1 MPSALPDATG
11 VPLLSTHGVCKRF
24 DNVVALSG
32 VSLDLR
38 AGEVHAICG
47 ENGAGKSTLMK
58 ILSGVYTPDEGR
70 IEFDGEPLNGG
81 GLAHA
86 QALGIVMIHQELNLV
101 PHLTVA
107 ENIFLGREP
116 KRGWFVDREKQRDG
130 ARACLQR
137 LGVTID
143 PDAEVSTLSIAQQQ
157 MVEIAKAL
165 SMQAR
170 LLIMDEPTS
179 SLGEGDAARMLKV
192 VQDLKREGVGILY
205 ISHRLDELAHIV
217 DRVTVLRDGQYIATL
232 DWAATS
238 IDEIVSLMVGREL
251 NQQFPP
257 STREPASDVLM
268 RVRGL
273 ARDGAFGPVG
283 FELRRGE
290 ILGFAGLVG
299 AGRTEV
305 ARAIFGAD
313 LADAG
318 EVEFADGQPLR
329 IRSPRDAIAAGIAY
343 VSEDRKAHG
352 LAVKMSVAQNITLA
366 NMAAVSGGLG
376 FINAAR
382 ERQAAQH
389 FIEKLG
395 IRTPSPEQ
403 IARLLSGG
411 NQQKVVIAKWL
422 FRQARVVLFD
432 EPTRGI
438 DVGARY
444 AIYELMDQLAAQGVG
459 VIMISSDLPEIMGLT
474 DRVAVFRQ
482 GQVAGILDTRR
493 CTQQDVM
500 HLASVAPAEAHRPPT
515 ASFAFQGS

>member
-1 MPSALPDATG
+1 MTALPSDAPTM
-11 VPLLSTHGVCKRF
+11 PLLRMHGVSKRF

-32 VSLDLR
+32 VAVDVR
-38 AGEVHAICG
+38 RGEVHAICG

-58 ILSGVYTPDEGR
+58 ILSGVYTPD
-70 IEFDGEPLNGG
+70 DGEIYINGAPVRIDS
-81 GLAHA
+81 LQQA
-86 QALGIVMIHQELNLV
+86 QELGIVMIHQELNLV
-101 PHLTVA
+101 PHLSVA
-107 ENIFLGREP
+107 ENVWLGREP
-116 KRGWFVDREKQRDG
+116 RRGWFVDRARQREG
-130 ARACLQR
+130 ARACLRR
-137 LGVTID
+137 LGVDVD

-179 SLGEGDAARMLKV
+179 SLGEADATRLLRV

-205 ISHRLDELAHIV
+205 ISHRLDELDHIV

-232 DWAATS
+232 NWQQTS
-238 IDEIVSLMVGREL
+238 ITEIVGLMVGREL

-257 STREPASDVLM
+257 ATRRPTDEVLM
-268 RVRGL
+268 KVRGL
-273 ARDGAFGPVG
+273 QREGVFGPVD

-305 ARAIFGAD
+305 ARAVFGAD
-313 LADAG
+313 RLD
-318 EVEFADGQPLR
+318 DGRIELQGQRLS

-352 LAVKMSVAQNITLA
+352 LAVKMSVAHNITLA
-366 NMAAVSGGLG
+366 NLGDLSSALG
-376 FINAAR
+376 FIDAGR
-382 ERQAAQH
+382 ERQTAQDY
-389 FIEKLG
+389 IQRLG

-411 NQQKVVIAKWL
+411 NQQKIVIAKWL
-422 FRQARVVLFD
+422 FRQARVILFD

-444 AIYELMDQLAAQGVG
+444 AIYELMDQLAAAGIG
-459 VIMISSDLPEIMGLT
+459 IIMISSDLPEIMGLT

-482 GQVAGILDTRR
+482 GKLAAMLETRH
-493 CTQQDVM
+493 CSQQQIM
-500 HLASVAPAEAHRPPT
+500 HHASVGPAEASEPPPAALAT
-515 ASFAFQGS
+515 HS

>member
-1 MPSALPDATG
+1 MTAALSADPHM
-11 VPLLSTHGVCKRF
+11 PLLRMQGVSKRF

-32 VSLDLR
+32 VALEVR
-38 AGEVHAICG
+38 RGEVHAICG

-58 ILSGVYTPDEGR
+58 ILSGVYTPGEGQIHIDGAPVR
-70 IEFDGEPLNGG
+70 IA
-81 GLAHA
+81 GLQQA

-101 PHLTVA
+101 PHLSVA
-107 ENIFLGREP
+107 ENIWLGREP
-116 KRGWFVDREKQRDG
+116 RRGWFVDRERQREG
-130 ARACLQR
+130 AHACLQR
-137 LGVTID
+137 LGVDVD
-143 PDAEVSTLSIAQQQ
+143 PDAQVSTLSIAQQQ

-179 SLGEGDAARMLKV
+179 SLGEADATRMLRV

-205 ISHRLDELAHIV
+205 ISHRLDELDHIV

-232 DWAATS
+232 DWQQTS
-238 IDEIVSLMVGREL
+238 IGEIVGLMVGREL

-257 STREPASDVLM
+257 GTRQPGTDVLLK
-268 RVRGL
+268 VRGL
-273 ARDGAFGPVG
+273 QRDGVFGPVD

-313 LADAG
+313 PVNAG
-318 EVEFADGQPLR
+318 RIELDGQSLS

-352 LAVKMSVAQNITLA
+352 LAVKMSVAHNITLA
-366 NMAAVSGGLG
+366 NLGALASRLG
-376 FINAAR
+376 FIDAAR
-382 ERQAAQH
+382 ERETAEDY
-389 FIEKLG
+389 IRRLG

-411 NQQKVVIAKWL
+411 NQQKIVIAKWL
-422 FRQARVVLFD
+422 FRQARVILFD

-444 AIYELMDQLAAQGVG
+444 AIYELMDQLAAAGIG

-482 GQVAGILDTRR
+482 GRLAAMLETRR
-493 CTQQDVM
+493 CSQQHIM
-500 HLASVAPAEAHRPPT
+500 HHASVGPAEASEPPSAALAT
-515 ASFAFQGS
+515 SS